1 MKKIF
6 SERFRLL
13 LLLIVFTLSAW
24 ASAAEP
30 AVVLLPPGWVAGQ
43 SSSDDLEEAVK
54 GCFGGEPGQLPQQ
67 AMNRSFA
74 MLGGIRDAELLQTYL
89 RLSAS
94 LDGKK
99 KRRLLD
105 DQAAW
110 LRDREERCQKA
121 AAEYEG
127 GTMAS
132 AAYGAL
138 YLSMTVAR
146 NKVLEQQLRD
156 VTSTH

>member
-1 MKKIF
+1 MIRVILF
-6 SERFRLL
+6 
-13 LLLIVFTLSAW
+13 LLIVPAG
-24 ASAAEP
+24 AYAAEP
-30 AVVLLPPGWVAGQ
+30 AVVLLPPGWVAGH
-43 SSSDDLEEAVK
+43 SSPDDLEEAVK
-54 GCFGGEPGQLPQQ
+54 GYFGGEPGQLPQQ

-89 RLSAS
+89 RLSAT

-121 AAEYEG
+121 VAEYEG

-146 NKVLEQQLRD
+146 NKVLEQQLRG
-156 VTSTH
+156 VASKH